1 MLSNNAFLLKTQNP
15 NLPAV
20 YSKNVS
26 LNYQQLKEKVL
37 ETAEILR
44 SSKIEENNKIALVGK
59 NDLDYICIVLALWQL
74 KAIPVLINPRL
85 VGEEIDFQT
94 DLTDC
99 KFILMSKDIK
109 HEDLESDSEK
119 IFYPFKSKKVN
130 KLIETDEEINP
141 DNTAVIIF
149 TSGTEGKSKGV
160 ELSFNSLFQSA
171 KIGDQVIHH
180 TKQDKWLASLPF
192 NHVGGFS
199 IITRSLLF
207 GTSIILPDNLQTE
220 ALAKAIDKYKPTLCS
235 FVPTQLKRLLESE
248 VQPNEELRNVL
259 LGGGYVDKKLV
270 MDGIHQ
276 DWKITKVYGSTETGS
291 FVTALTEDECLENP
305 TSVGKALS
313 PNRIVILNE
322 NKFHALEGEV
332 GEIAIYSPAVM
343 KSYYNDEEKIEDYFE
358 DEFYLTGDMGYL
370 DTEGYLYLE
379 ARKKDMIISG
389 GENVNPNEVE
399 DRIMEHPDI
408 SDAAVFP
415 LKDDEWGEIVA
426 AAIVMNDSKT
436 NISLDKIEEFLKNN
450 LAGFKMPRKLFYED
464 ELPKNELGKI
474 ARGKLSQKYEES

>member
-1 MLSNNAFLLKTQNP
+1 MLSNNAFLLKTQDS
-15 NLPAV
+15 NLPAI
-20 YSKNVS
+20 YSKSVS
-26 LNYQQLKEKVL
+26 LNYKQLKEKIL

-44 SSKIEENNKIALVGK
+44 SSKIEEDDKVALIGK

-74 KAIPVLINPRL
+74 KAVPVLINPRL

-99 KFILMSKDIK
+99 KFVLISKDI
-109 HEDLESDSEK
+109 ELADLESDGEK
-119 IFYPFKSKKVN
+119 IFYPFKSKNVN
-130 KLIETDEEINP
+130 NPVETDKEINP

-180 TKQDKWLASLPF
+180 TKEDKWLASLPF

-207 GTSIILPDNLQTE
+207 GSSLIIPDNLQTE
-220 ALAKAIDKYKPTLCS
+220 ALAKAIESFKPTLCS
-235 FVPTQLKRLLESE
+235 LVPTQLKRLISSD
-248 VQPNEELRNVL
+248 VQANEELRNVL
-259 LGGGYVDKKLV
+259 LGGGYVDQKLV
-270 MDGIHQ
+270 MEAIHQ
-276 DWKITKVYGSTETGS
+276 DWKIAKVYGSTETGS

-343 KSYYNDEEKIEDYFE
+343 KGYYNDDEKIEDYFE

-379 ARKKDMIISG
+379 ARKKDMIITG

-426 AAIVMNDSKT
+426 AAIVMSDSKT
-436 NISLDKIEEFLKNN
+436 NISLEEIEKFLKDNI
-450 LAGFKMPRKLFYED
+450 AGFKMPRKLFYEK

-474 ARGKLSQKYEES
+474 TRRILSEKYEGS